1 MTDQAQRIRDDMKA
15 IAKVLE
21 WMDRVSED
29 GRDYLKAQIEQKL
42 ASDEGVTRFRRGV
55 ATHDEG

>member
-1 MTDQAQRIRDDMKA
+1 MTDH
-15 IAKVLE
+15 
-21 WMDRVSED
+21 

-55 ATHDEG
+55 ATHDEEGASRG